1 MFNQPIV
8 PKEKESAISD
18 SIAKTQEIV
27 SSIIVEDQAGVQMAS
42 ELLGKI
48 KANLNSLKMLK
59 DQFVKP
65 YEDEVKKSKNWF
77 KMQEEPFKQMEVVV
91 KDKIGV
97 YMEDERK
104 KAEEAAKK
112 AAEEATKNNEENKP
126 VPIEVPKMSVQATS
140 GKVSAK
146 EITSYEIVDESKIPR
161 EYLTVDRGAI
171 QKAVRDGVKDIPGV
185 KIIKKTSV
193 AFRV

>member
-27 SSIIVEDQAGVQMAS
+27 SNIIVEDEAGVQMAS

-65 YEDEVKKSKNWF
+65 YDDKVKESKNWF
-77 KMQEEPFKQMEVVV
+77 KMQEAPFKEMEAVV

-97 YMEDERK
+97 YMEAERK
-104 KAEEAAKK
+104 KAEDEAKRLAEQAKK
-112 AAEEATKNNEENKP
+112 ETGDAKP

-146 EITSYEIVDESKIPR
+146 EIKSYEIVDESKIPR

-185 KIIKKTSV
+185 KIVKKTSV